1 MVSGKAGLPGFFNAM
16 KYIIGEKL
24 GSTQILNDK
33 GEITPVTLVSR
44 RCGCF
49 AIKTP
54 EKDGYTSVQ
63 VGSGFKRKRI
73 YLKHLRDILKNWV
86 ALALLKNL
94 GWLILLVIILVIGW
108 LWLILYRRFC

>member
-1 MVSGKAGLPGFFNAM
+1 M

-33 GEITPVTLVSR
+33 GEITPVTLVS
-44 RCGCF
+44 
-49 AIKTP
+49 AEDAVVLQIKTP

-94 GWLILLVIILVIGW
+94 RWLILLVIILVIGW